1 MMLKHAELYC
11 TFPCSTSVRK
21 YVHVLYFNW
30 KVLRIKR
37 PVSDNSCRTLEISK
51 FLFSSYFRI
60 FFCHQGLFM
69 MIVQKILCVKRERA
83 KAEPRQC
90 CYSFRCISRRESSLH
105 TSIVSKSISYS
116 TSIGRRSNSGGLKKY
131 LSFRRK
137 FCQCCSFCVKTNN
150 RCCSFFPKKPFCV
163 KNYQKFSCVTYG
175 KIAFFGEI
183 VERVRTVI

>member
-51 FLFSSYFRI
+51 FFSFILFSTFFR
-60 FFCHQGLFM
+60 HQGLFM
-69 MIVQKILCVKRERA
+69 MIVQKYCALKEKELRPSRSRS
-83 KAEPRQC
+83 RQC

-105 TSIVSKSISYS
+105 ACIKEHSYS
-116 TSIGRRSNSGGLKKY
+116 TSIRRSNSGGLKKH
-131 LSFRRK
+131 LSF
-137 FCQCCSFCVKTNN
+137 
-150 RCCSFFPKKPFCV
+150 
-163 KNYQKFSCVTYG
+163 
-175 KIAFFGEI
+175 
-183 VERVRTVI
+183 